1 MSTEKIAALR
11 CHCEVC
17 GHGWITEVEPKRC
30 AKCKGRKWNASG
42 KVVSSVTRVR
52 GRVKPQVEEPVPG
65 DREPAPRSR
74 TKVCEACGIPM
85 KDWGRF
91 WKCQVCRAE
100 SAKKS

>member
-1 MSTEKIAALR
+1 MSTERITALR

-17 GHGWITEVEPKRC
+17 GHGWIAEVEPKRC

-42 KVVSSVTRVR
+42 KVVGVVPKSR
-52 GRVKPQVEEPVPG
+52 GRAKTQVSTTVP
-65 DREPAPRSR
+65 ETPETAPRSR
-74 TKVCEACGIPM
+74 AKMCEACGIPM

-100 SAKKS
+100 VAKK